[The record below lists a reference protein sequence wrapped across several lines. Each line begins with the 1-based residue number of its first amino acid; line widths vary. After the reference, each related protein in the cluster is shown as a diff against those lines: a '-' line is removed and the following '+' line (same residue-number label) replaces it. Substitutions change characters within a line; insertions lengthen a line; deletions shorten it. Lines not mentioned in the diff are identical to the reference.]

1 MTTTPEQEIE
11 GLRTRLTGLSE
22 ACLRINES
30 LDLENV
36 LCEVLHSACALTGAQ
51 YGVIATLDKGGGL
64 EYFRTAGLTSAEI
77 QDLENPDGIAF
88 VEHISQFQEP
98 LRVPDFAG
106 LVRSLDLSHL
116 SAPVAVRS
124 FLTAPIRHQGE
135 GVGNIFLGT
144 ASGTQDFTRADEE
157 TLVMFASQAALV
169 IGNARRYQEE
179 QRARTDLETLID
191 TSPVG
196 VLVLDVTTGIPVSA
210 NREARRLLAPV
221 YPPDG
226 VRKEFRGRVVIQ
238 RANGRRF
245 VVTAATLARLLLRG
259 ERIRAEEIVMQM
271 PDRRAVTVLINA
283 TPIHG
288 PDETLESLVVTLQ
301 DMASVREL
309 ERLRADL
316 LGMVSHE
323 LRTPL
328 TSIKGSVVNLLADEA
343 TLDPTEMRQFFHI
356 INEQADR
363 MREMINDLL
372 DVARIRTGTLVVDP
386 APVELVRLV
395 DEARNT
401 LLGAGHRQTLHID
414 LAQDLPR
421 VMADRRRALQVL
433 NNLLANAARYSPGDS
448 TVRVTAW
455 LEEDYVA
462 IAIQD
467 EGRGVGASR
476 LPHLFRQLAQ
486 GGSPDA
492 ERLFGSTGLGLAICK
507 GIVEAHG
514 GRIWAESEGEGLGTR
529 FTFTL
534 PLFVPAAKPV
544 ASPPVSRLGPD
555 APSCILAV
563 DDDPQILRYV
573 RDILT
578 GAGYHPV
585 ITSEPETVEA
595 LLKEHRPDLVLLDL
609 LLPASD
615 GPALMER
622 LPQIADVPVIFL
634 CGYGKEQLMARA
646 FSLGA
651 VDYIVKPFAPTEL
664 LARVQAALQR
674 GRSAKDPPLYQW
686 RDLQIDFATR
696 NVTFDR
702 QEVTLT
708 ATEYHLLCELAL
720 QAGRVV
726 THEQLLQQ
734 VWGRGRPRDPRR
746 IRAIIKK
753 LRRKLGDVAQSPT
766 YIQTVRGVGY
776 RMARGQ
782 ALEEPPDT

>member
-144 ASGTQDFTRADEE
+144 ASGTRDFTRADEE

-169 IGNARRYQEE
+169 IANARRYREE

-196 VLVLDVTTGIPVSA
+196 VMVLDVKTATLVSA
-210 NREARRLLAPV
+210 NLEARRILEDFRPHGGVLEDFSGEITFQGTDGQV
-221 YPPDG
+221 YTVD
-226 VRKEFRGRVVIQ
+226 VS
-238 RANGRRF
+238 NL
-245 VVTAATLARLLLRG
+245 AATLRRWERVRG
-259 ERIRAEEIVMQM
+259 EEIVLQV
-271 PDRRAVTVLINA
+271 PDHPAVTVLVNA
-283 TPIHG
+283 TSIFG
-288 PDETLESLVVTLQ
+288 PDGALESLIVILQ
-301 DMASVREL
+301 DMSAVQEL
-309 ERLRADL
+309 ERLRAEL

-328 TSIKGSVVNLLADEA
+328 TSIKGSAATLLADAA
-343 TLDPTEMRQFFHI
+343 TLDPAEMRQFFRI
-356 INEQADR
+356 IDEQADR

-372 DVARIRTGTLVVDP
+372 DVARIRTGTLLVDP
-386 APVELVRLV
+386 APVELIRLV
-395 DEARNT
+395 DEART
-401 LLGAGHRQTLHID
+401 TFLGADYQQTLYID
-414 LAQDLPR
+414 LAPDLPR
-421 VMADRRRALQVL
+421 VMADRRRVLQVL
-433 NNLLANAARYSPGDS
+433 NNLLANAARYSPRDS
-448 TVRVTAW
+448 TVSVTAH
-455 LEEDYVA
+455 LEEVHLA
-462 IAIQD
+462 LTIRD
-467 EGRGVGASR
+467 EGRGVAACR
-476 LPHLFRQLAQ
+476 LPHLFRQFAQ
-486 GGSPDA
+486 GESPDA
-492 ERLFGSTGLGLAICK
+492 ERLIGGMGLGLAICK

-514 GRIWAESEGEGLGTR
+514 GRIWAESEGERLGSR

-544 ASPPVSRLGPD
+544 ASPPAPRPRPD
-555 APSCILAV
+555 APPCILAV

-578 GAGYHPV
+578 KAGYRPV
-585 ITSEPETVEA
+585 VTGEPETVEA
-595 LLKEHRPDLVLLDL
+595 LLKVHRPDLVLLDL
-609 LLPASD
+609 LLPGTD
-615 GPALMER
+615 GLTLMER
-622 LPQIADVPVIFL
+622 LPLMAEVPVVFL
-634 CGYGKEQLMARA
+634 SGYGREQLMARA

-664 LARVQAALQR
+664 LARVQAALHR
-674 GRSAKDPPLYQW
+674 GRYAEVPPAYRW
-686 RDLQIDFATR
+686 RDLQIDFASRT
-696 NVTFDR
+696 VTFDR

-753 LRRKLGDVAQSPT
+753 LRRKLRDDAQAPT
-766 YIQTVRGVGY
+766 YIQTVRRVGY

-782 ALEEPPDT
+782 ALEEPPAT